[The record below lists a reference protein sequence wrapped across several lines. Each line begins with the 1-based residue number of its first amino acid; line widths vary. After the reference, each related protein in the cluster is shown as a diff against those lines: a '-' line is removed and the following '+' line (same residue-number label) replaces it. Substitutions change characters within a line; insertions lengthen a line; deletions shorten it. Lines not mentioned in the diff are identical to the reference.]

1 VVVWI
6 LFLLG
11 VFGVSRSATH
21 RLADIER
28 ALRAAAKAPGQ
39 WQVELLP
46 SGAIS
51 IIPAAERPKP
61 QKRLPP
67 PVAHA

>member
-1 VVVWI
+1 MT
-6 LFLLG
+6 
-11 VFGVSRSATH
+11 RSATH
-21 RLADIER
+21 RLADIAR

-51 IIPAAERPKP
+51 ILPAADRLKT

>member
-1 VVVWI
+1 MT
-6 LFLLG
+6 
-11 VFGVSRSATH
+11 RSATH
-21 RLADIER
+21 RLADIAR
-28 ALRAAAKAPGQ
+28 ALRAAARAPGQ

-51 IIPAAERPKP
+51 IIPAANRTKP

>member
-1 VVVWI
+1 MT
-6 LFLLG
+6 LT
-11 VFGVSRSATH
+11 ATH
-21 RLADIER
+21 RQADVAR

-46 SGAIS
+46 SGAIV
-51 IIPAAERPKP
+51 ILPAPDRPKP